1 MNSIQIETFA
11 VNAVK
16 DSILMSDYLT
26 PFINDNDKEPSWDGT
41 VYIYKNKDCTKDN
54 LKGRLPV
61 QIKGKESDDLTK
73 DEISYAMSVVDLNN
87 YLDDGGAI
95 LFVVYIGNGGLCKK
109 IYYIA
114 LTPIK
119 LRIELGTAN
128 GQKTKTLKL
137 KEFPTD
143 NNKKV
148 AIFLNC
154 YENCRRQASFSD
166 ATLLPL
172 EELQEQGVLEGITVP
187 FSTIGTEDLNSALLN
202 SEVYVYAN
210 IKGSSIPQPLEM
222 IPQDIHTQEIKP
234 ADISIGEKNFY
245 SSVEII
251 RNAKQTQCILGE
263 SLSIILDDKNI
274 PCNII
279 YRSSDKV
286 RVMAKDL
293 EFIVTNIEEGYFLF
307 NGRRFNFNCD
317 NADLTNFDLE
327 QQKDNLQTAKEIVQ
341 LLDMLGCDKD
351 ISVKDLSESDRTNLN
366 ILIRGLIY
374 KESIKLKLQ
383 NPAWICI
390 CSIGKLNF
398 KIYLIPDKDE
408 ADKFYLSD
416 FFQTEVP
423 VYTES
428 KTGEAISVSQF
439 SILKKTDLICLDN
452 IRFEALLPSF
462 QKVYRNDET
471 INSAN
476 HFFLELLLA
485 YDESKKQILLET
497 AEEFSKWLCEFTED
511 ELPYAVKEINR
522 LQVIKR
528 KRNFNSEEVKK
539 IYSMIE
545 DTNATDL
552 IRAAGYLLLELQP
565 LAKIHYERLDDTLK
579 EEFKRYPI
587 YHFWKPEEN

>member
-61 QIKGKESDDLTK
+61 QTKGKESDDLTK

-462 QKVYRNDET
+462 QKMYRNDET

-476 HFFLELLLA
+476 HFFL
-485 YDESKKQILLET
+485 
-497 AEEFSKWLCEFTED
+497 
-511 ELPYAVKEINR
+511 
-522 LQVIKR
+522 
-528 KRNFNSEEVKK
+528 
-539 IYSMIE
+539 
-545 DTNATDL
+545 
-552 IRAAGYLLLELQP
+552 
-565 LAKIHYERLDDTLK
+565 
-579 EEFKRYPI
+579 
-587 YHFWKPEEN
+587 